1 MVTSTSAM
9 SPSLQTASA
18 LPARRERLKRFV
30 ALKAE
35 ARAWRIAAI
44 LLFVAASLMM
54 FRLLSAPEPV
64 ADDGPVLLGAGKAG
78 VDLPEPAAE
87 ELAAAE
93 ASAEAAL
100 PDADVAA
107 PASPAGEGQASYYGP
122 GLEGNPTASGETFD
136 PEKLTAAHRSLPI
149 GSMVRVTH
157 SRSGESVTVRI
168 NDRGPFHGNRIID
181 LSVAAARELGMLN
194 SGTARVRLELLD

>member
-1 MVTSTSAM
+1 M